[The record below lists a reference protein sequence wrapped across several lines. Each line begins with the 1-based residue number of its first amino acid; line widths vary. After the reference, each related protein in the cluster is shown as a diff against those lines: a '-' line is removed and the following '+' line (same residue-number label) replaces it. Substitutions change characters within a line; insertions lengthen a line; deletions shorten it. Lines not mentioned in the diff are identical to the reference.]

1 MPICL
6 NHNMIKKI
14 VFISCVYFIA
24 ACNKPAHLPM
34 NKMSKILLKMHL
46 AEGYAQ
52 VLPKN
57 EPLTDGKSGS
67 MVLKNEDSLL
77 KYNAMILKEFNIT
90 KTDFQQSL
98 QYYKRNPELLD
109 SIYQM
114 VLSDIAILQA
124 ENKKK

>member
-1 MPICL
+1 MPICS
-6 NHNMIKKI
+6 NNNMIKKI
-14 VFISCVYFIA
+14 AVISCIFFAV
-24 ACNKPAHLPM
+24 ACNKSDHLPM
-34 NKMSKILLKMHL
+34 GKMSKILLKMHL

-67 MVLKNEDSLL
+67 MLLKNEDSLL

-90 KTDFQQSL
+90 KTDFQNSL